1 MADGKIKELCATR
14 TGKLGVCTCK
24 MNELKELLKGG
35 DIEAVDTGIEQL
47 HVALDEFK
55 DVHQS
60 VQVLHEEE
68 EKKSDNDDWYQPKMQ
83 TFETFLN
90 EVEMWKSA
98 QSHEPQTVVSPL
110 DSISIVAARASKV
123 KSPCSS
129 DGVSSKSSSVSSARL
144 IAEAEKAALLQRAEG
159 MKKKQALEME
169 RIKVQNAMERV
180 ELETEL
186 AAANAKV
193 QVLQS
198 IDAESMN

>member
-1 MADGKIKELCATR
+1 MADDKLKELCATR
-14 TGKLGVCTCK
+14 RGKLGVCTRR

-90 EVEMWKSA
+90 EVERWKKFHA
-98 QSHEPQTVVSPL
+98 LQTQTKIL
-110 DSISIVAARASKV
+110 DSLR
-123 KSPCSS
+123 
-129 DGVSSKSSSVSSARL
+129 
-144 IAEAEKAALLQRAEG
+144 QRSG
-159 MKKKQALEME
+159 QKGSL
-169 RIKVQNAMERV
+169 
-180 ELETEL
+180 
-186 AAANAKV
+186 
-193 QVLQS
+193 
-198 IDAESMN
+198 